1 MVLTSAGATYLLD
14 EVLSY
19 KSLFGVIKLRVARR
33 IAAQNDLSQWF
44 EARLKENE
52 PNTIELGASQLYMDK
67 VYDVLA
73 KYSLLMALL
82 NCIYCLGFWVGL
94 FFAALTS
101 LIVFSLTN
109 TFVVLPLLIPFI
121 SHLLLRK

>member
-19 KSLFGVIKLRVARR
+19 KSLFGGIKLRLAHK
-33 IAAQNDLSQWF
+33 IAAQNDLSEWF
-44 EARLKENE
+44 ESRLKDNE
-52 PNTIELGASQLYMDK
+52 PNTIELGAAQLYMDK
-67 VYDVLA
+67 VYGVLS